1 MPRRSQRRSH
11 LTEDH
16 LHNLLTEVKPVYKLD
31 EAWLTDQRV
40 RLQGALEVAEEGTY
54 LSNLWEDIQLWW
66 DELPYLWAP
75 VRPVLVWGA
84 TIVIGIVI
92 GRFAFTDGA
101 MPAQPM
107 LSNTGVA
114 QTTNINLAELI
125 RSGQVKDIDVGLSDD
140 PLNPIEL
147 NVTMGQEI
155 TLTGS
160 SEKEDILAALEYV
173 LVKDP
178 NPGQRLQAAKILGE
192 TSNLSSKNNTLMAL
206 MSALLTDDNPGVR
219 LSVIRS
225 LKGEKSPLIRDALV
239 KTVLEDEH
247 EGVRLA
253 AVAALGAF
261 LDDLSVRSALLL
273 VSRIDAMENVRSQA
287 VDVLSRMTE
296 TQENNI
302 LDSQL

>member
-1 MPRRSQRRSH
+1 MPRRSQRKNQ

-16 LHNLLTEVKPVYKLD
+16 LHKLLLEVKPVYKLD
-31 EAWLTDQRV
+31 EAWLNSQRV
-40 RLQGALEVAEEGTY
+40 RLHGAIEVAEEGGF
-54 LSNLWEDIQLWW
+54 LSNLWENIQSWW
-66 DELPYLWAP
+66 EELPYLWAP
-75 VRPVLVWGA
+75 VRPVLIWGA
-84 TIVIGIVI
+84 TMVMGMVI

-101 MPAQPM
+101 TAAQSIYGGADIA
-107 LSNTGVA
+107 LTD
-114 QTTNINLAELI
+114 NINLAELI
-125 RSGQVKDIDVGLSDD
+125 RSGRVKNIDVGLTDD
-140 PLNPIEL
+140 PLNPVEL

-160 SEKEDILAALEYV
+160 SDKEDILAALEYV

-178 NPGQRLQAAKILGE
+178 NPGQRLQAAKILGKIPNL
-192 TSNLSSKNNTLMAL
+192 TSNNTTLMAL

-219 LSVIRS
+219 LNVIRS

-247 EGVRLA
+247 EGVRLS
-253 AVAALGAF
+253 AVTALGAY

-287 VDVLSRMTE
+287 VEVLSRMAE
-296 TQENNI
+296 MDENNL

>member
-16 LHNLLTEVKPVYKLD
+16 LHNLLSGVKPVYKPD
-31 EAWLTDQRV
+31 EAWLNDQRV
-40 RLQGALEVAEEGTY
+40 RLQGALEVAEEGGF

-66 DELPYLWAP
+66 IELPYMWAP
-75 VRPVLVWGA
+75 ARPALIWGA
-84 TIVIGIVI
+84 TMIIGILI
-92 GRFAFTDGA
+92 GRSAFTDGA

-107 LSNTGVA
+107 LSDTGVA
-114 QTTNINLAELI
+114 QTANINLAELI
-125 RSGQVKDIDVGLSDD
+125 RSGRVKDIDVGLSDD
-140 PLNPIEL
+140 PLNPVEL

-192 TSNLSSKNNTLMAL
+192 TSNLSSNNNTLMAL

-247 EGVRLA
+247 EGVRLS
-253 AVAALGAF
+253 AVTALGAY

-287 VDVLSRMTE
+287 VEVLSRMTD
-296 TQENNI
+296 TQENNL